1 MCGIRSL
8 EYAFPSRGNKER
20 SVMAVSGVD
29 IAVTGPAGAA
39 DRPRGPAR
47 GRLPRG
53 ALLLVARKTGG
64 ALLVV
69 WGVVTFTFVVARV
82 VAPDPTGLLVP
93 PGATEQARTELRHS
107 LGLDQGVLQQYLIYL
122 RDLLHGDLG
131 TSFGTGRSVA
141 SDLTG
146 RLPATLELAVPALVV
161 GVLLGTALGVL
172 AAVRRG
178 KPTDHAIRTV
188 TVAALAMPQFWLGLV
203 LLSVFFV
210 NLGWLP
216 GPIGRLPADAAPPP
230 EVTGS
235 YVIDA
240 ALAGRWHTSWQA
252 VLQLVL
258 PCLVLMCGIFAPI
271 TRIARSAMVEALR
284 SEYVRT
290 ARAYGF
296 SRTRIHR
303 SYALRNAL
311 LPVITMIAGGV
322 AFAFTGA
329 VLVEGVFGWPGIG
342 QYALTAVQQS
352 DFPALQGFVLYAA
365 VVYVVL
371 YALVDLAYSLADPRI
386 RS

>member
-1 MCGIRSL
+1 MTVSDIEVAVPPAAARPPNRS
-8 EYAFPSRGNKER
+8 PSRGL
-20 SVMAVSGVD
+20 
-29 IAVTGPAGAA
+29 
-39 DRPRGPAR
+39 
-47 GRLPRG
+47 LPRG
-53 ALLLVARKTGG
+53 ALLLVARKLGG
-64 ALLVV
+64 AVLVV

-93 PGATEQARTELRHS
+93 PGASEEVRAQVRSS
-107 LGLDQGVLQQYLIYL
+107 LGLDHSIPRQYLIYL

-131 TSFGTGRSVA
+131 TSFGTGRAVSA
-141 SDLTG
+141 DLTS
-146 RLPATLELAVPALVV
+146 RLPATLELAVPALII
-161 GVLLGTALGVL
+161 GVLLGTALGVIS
-172 AAVRRG
+172 AVRRG
-178 KPTDHAIRTV
+178 KAADHAIRVV

-203 LLSVFFV
+203 LLSLFFV
-210 NLGWLP
+210 RFGILP
-216 GPIGRLPADAAPPP
+216 GPIGRLPAGLAPPP
-230 EVTGS
+230 GVTGS
-235 YVIDA
+235 YVIDGL
-240 ALAGRWHTSWQA
+240 LAGQWDTVRQA
-252 VLQLVL
+252 LLQLVL
-258 PCLVLMCGIFAPI
+258 PCVVLVCGIFAPI
-271 TRIARSAMVEALR
+271 TRVARSGMVEALR

-290 ARAYGF
+290 AHAYGF
-296 SRTRIHR
+296 SRSRIYR

-365 VVYVVL
+365 VVYVAL

>member
-1 MCGIRSL
+1 
-8 EYAFPSRGNKER
+8 
-20 SVMAVSGVD
+20 MAVTDV
-29 IAVTGPAGAA
+29 AVTGPSAEPPAA
-39 DRPRGPAR
+39 ARPRVPSR

-53 ALLLVARKTGG
+53 ALLLVVRKLGG
-64 ALLVV
+64 ALVVV

-93 PGATEQARTELRHS
+93 PGADAAARAHVRS
-107 LGLDQGVLQQYLIYL
+107 ALGLDRSVPRQYLIYL

-131 TSFGTGRSVA
+131 TSFGTGRPVSA
-141 SDLTG
+141 DLSS
-146 RLPATLELAVPALVV
+146 RLPATLELAVPALVI

-172 AAVRRG
+172 GAVRRG
-178 KPTDHAIRTV
+178 KAADHTIRVV

-203 LLSVFFV
+203 LLSLFYVR
-210 NLGWLP
+210 LGWLP
-216 GPIGRLPADAAPPP
+216 GPIGRLPAGVAPPP
-230 EVTGS
+230 GVTGS

-240 ALAGRWHTSWQA
+240 LLAGQWQTARQA

-258 PCLVLMCGIFAPI
+258 PCAVLTCGIFAPI
-271 TRIARSAMVEALR
+271 TRVARSGMVGALR

-290 ARAYGF
+290 AHAYGF
-296 SRTRIHR
+296 SRTRVIR
-303 SYALRNAL
+303 TYALRNAL

-365 VVYVVL
+365 VVYVAL

>member
-1 MCGIRSL
+1 
-8 EYAFPSRGNKER
+8 
-20 SVMAVSGVD
+20 MAVSD
-29 IAVTGPAGAA
+29 IAVTGPPPA
-39 DRPRGPAR
+39 DARPRRPSR
-47 GRLPRG
+47 RRLPRG
-53 ALLLVARKTGG
+53 ALLLVARKLGG

-93 PGATEQARTELRHS
+93 PGASEQARAQVRSS
-107 LGLDQGVLQQYLIYL
+107 LGLDHGIPRQYAIYL

-131 TSFGTGRSVA
+131 TSFGTGQAVRA
-141 SDLTG
+141 DLTG
-146 RLPATLELAVPALVV
+146 RLPATLELAVPALVI
-161 GVLLGTALGVL
+161 GVLLGTVLGVIS
-172 AAVRRG
+172 AVRRG
-178 KPTDHAIRTV
+178 KAADHVIRVV

-210 NLGWLP
+210 HFGWLP
-216 GPIGRLPADAAPPP
+216 GPIGRLPAGVAPPP
-230 EVTGS
+230 DVTGS
-235 YVIDA
+235 YVVDA
-240 ALAGRWHTSWQA
+240 VLAGRWHTAWQA

-258 PCLVLMCGIFAPI
+258 PCVVLVCGIFAPI
-271 TRIARSAMVEALR
+271 TRVARSGMVEALR

-290 ARAYGF
+290 AHAYGF

-365 VVYVVL
+365 VVYVAL

>member
-1 MCGIRSL
+1 MT
-8 EYAFPSRGNKER
+8 
-20 SVMAVSGVD
+20 VSDVD
-29 IAVTGPAGAA
+29 IAVNRPPSTA

-53 ALLLVARKTGG
+53 ALLLVARKAGG

-93 PGATEQARTELRHS
+93 PGATEQAREQLRHS
-107 LGLDQGVLQQYLIYL
+107 LGLDRGVFRQYLIYL
-122 RDLLHGDLG
+122 DDLLHGDLG
-131 TSFGTGRSVA
+131 TSFGTGRPVA

-146 RLPATLELAVPALVV
+146 RLSATLELAVPALVV

-178 KPTDHAIRTV
+178 GAVDHAIRAV
-188 TVAALAMPQFWLGLV
+188 TLVALAVPQFWLGLV

-216 GPIGRLPADAAPPP
+216 GPIGRLPADVPPP
-230 EVTGS
+230 PHLTGS
-235 YVIDA
+235 YVLDS
-240 ALAGRWHTSWQA
+240 ALGGHWHTAWQA
-252 VLQLVL
+252 VRQLVL
-258 PCLVLMCGIFAPI
+258 PCTVLVCGIFAPI
-271 TRIARSAMVEALR
+271 TRIARSAMAEALR
-284 SEYVRT
+284 SEYIRT
-290 ARAYGF
+290 AHAYGF
-296 SRTRIHR
+296 GRARIHR

-311 LPVITMIAGGV
+311 LPVITMTAGGV